1 MPDRLVYSTVRD
13 RKHRGGKTVTVMKA
27 WCEEQL
33 VTSPVYRPSQ
43 RPTNGIN
50 DAGLFLFGAIPPG
63 GLCSTDVFLSPLWY
77 APFDNQAQA
86 LIQI

>member
-33 VTSPVYRPSQ
+33 LRSPVYHSSQ
-43 RPTNGIN
+43 QGATGID
-50 DAGLFLFGAIPPG
+50 DAGLFLFGSIPPG
-63 GLCSTDVFLSPLWY
+63 GLCSTDVFLSQIWY

>member
-43 RPTNGIN
+43 QPTNGIN
-50 DAGLFLFGAIPPG
+50 DAGLY
-63 GLCSTDVFLSPLWY
+63 STDVFLSPLWY